1 MPRQVLRRVAAR
13 TRNSNFAEMV
23 FVGPASEL
31 CVDSGG
37 LDLAD
42 ALFHDAIMLRRCAF
56 RIRAGI
62 CCGTMPRDR
71 MCPGGVCAVPVD
83 TVPGV
88 VRGPRWSR
96 ARGGAESA
104 TPRHDAPPRRAV
116 SSDRTPA
123 GRGATN
129 SIPFHLSTRVRI
141 LFFIPAVRR
150 MPPAWCLVVA

>member
-1 MPRQVLRRVAAR
+1 VPRQVLRRVAAR
-13 TRNSNFAEMV
+13 TRNYSNFAEMV

-88 VRGPRWSR
+88 DL
-96 ARGGAESA
+96 GGAAPAEERSLRLRDT
-104 TPRHDAPPRRAV
+104 TPLLVGQCPV
-116 SSDRTPA
+116 TPA
-123 GRGATN
+123 GPVQPYYA
-129 SIPFHLSTRVRI
+129 L
-141 LFFIPAVRR
+141 L
-150 MPPAWCLVVA
+150 

>member
-1 MPRQVLRRVAAR
+1 VPRQVLRRVAAR

-88 VRGPRWSR
+88 DL
-96 ARGGAESA
+96 GGAAPAEERSLRLRDT
-104 TPRHDAPPRRAV
+104 TPLLVGQCPV
-116 SSDRTPA
+116 TPA
-123 GRGATN
+123 GPVHYSPSAVLTYYCKVVR
-129 SIPFHLSTRVRI
+129 TRK
-141 LFFIPAVRR
+141 AVNKEFLQLHI
-150 MPPAWCLVVA
+150 CYVVCS